1 MSCSTCYPAQII
13 ECINELYIFV
23 NIDIDPLTG
32 CVVQITDHH
41 GNVYNLPIDYVDG
54 CFFIDIKKATIYEEY
69 LPISLFN
76 RYSGAFTIEIK
87 NKDTMQ
93 NYDIQFCHEDTIYQC
108 IVVDKIMNNNLNID
122 NYNIGC
128 P

>member
-13 ECINELYIFV
+13 ECIDELYIYV
-23 NIDIDPLTG
+23 KIDIDLFTI

-41 GNVYNLPIDYVDG
+41 GNVYNLPIEYG
-54 CFFIDIKKATIYEEY
+54 YACFFIDLNKYEEY
-69 LPISLFN
+69 LIPKSLFN

-93 NYDIQFCHEDTIYQC
+93 NYDIRFCDEGTIYQC
-108 IVVDKIMNNNLNID
+108 IVVDKIMNNNLNIN